1 MGGTAPKV
9 AAILAVVSGEAHA
22 DDRPVALVAFDG
34 SPAAAEAID
43 IGARLL
49 PAFTARIAYVWTP
62 PFASAEVRRRLLRRA
77 RNLDELI
84 VLVEREGASE
94 AERLAADG
102 VTLARAAGWAAEPL
116 IHRSYAGEGL
126 ELARLAEQE
135 GVTAVVLGSRGLSG
149 ARAVL
154 GSTSDAVV
162 HYSPVPVLVVPR
174 PLLVEER
181 DAAASGPVLVGHD
194 GSDGARTALVTAAS
208 LFVGRALI
216 VATVGGE
223 PVGQDEL
230 NQAGAIGAQT
240 VSLEAVGVR
249 DSARAVADA
258 LARCA
263 AERGAAVIAVGSRG
277 RSAAR
282 EILLGSVATA
292 VLHHAHRSVLVVPRA
307 SRLGS

>member
-1 MGGTAPKV
+1 
-9 AAILAVVSGEAHA
+9 
-22 DDRPVALVAFDG
+22 
-34 SPAAAEAID
+34 
-43 IGARLL
+43 
-49 PAFTARIAYVWTP
+49 VWTP

-77 RNLDELI
+77 GNLDELI
-84 VLVEREGASE
+84 ALVEREGASE

-102 VTLARAAGWAAEPL
+102 VTLARAAGWTAEPL

-135 GVTAVVLGSRGLSG
+135 SVTAIVLGSRGLSG

-154 GSTSDAVV
+154 GSTSDAAV

-174 PLLVEER
+174 PLLVDER

-208 LFVGRALI
+208 LFAGRALI
-216 VATVGGE
+216 VATVAGE
-223 PVGQDEL
+223 PVSQDEL

-249 DSARAVADA
+249 DRARAVADA

-277 RSAAR
+277 RSPAR
-282 EILLGSVATA
+282 EILLGSVAWQSCTRPTVMCSSCRA
-292 VLHHAHRSVLVVPRA
+292 GRGWAPERPPRGVRR
-307 SRLGS
+307 RLRVRRLAAR

>member
-1 MGGTAPKV
+1 
-9 AAILAVVSGEAHA
+9 VSGEAHA
-22 DDRPVALVAFDG
+22 DDRPVALVAFNG

-62 PFASAEVRRRLLRRA
+62 PFASTEVRRRLLRRA
-77 RNLDELI
+77 GNLDELI
-84 VLVEREGASE
+84 ALVEREGASE
-94 AERLAADG
+94 AERLAAEG
-102 VTLARAAGWAAEPL
+102 VTLARAAGWVAEPL

-135 GVTAVVLGSRGLSG
+135 GVTAIVLGSRGLTG

-154 GSTSDAVV
+154 GSTSDAAV
-162 HYSPVPVLVVPR
+162 HYNPVPVLVVPR

-208 LFVGRALI
+208 LLAGRELI
-216 VATVGGE
+216 VATVAGE
-223 PVGQDEL
+223 PVSQDEL

-277 RSAAR
+277 RSPAR
-282 EILLGSVATA
+282 EILLGSVAMA
-292 VLHHAHRSVLVVPRA
+292 VLHHAHRPVVVVPRG
-307 SRLGS
+307 SRVGS

>member
-1 MGGTAPKV
+1 
-9 AAILAVVSGEAHA
+9 VSGEADA
-22 DDRPVALVAFDG
+22 GDRSVALVAFDG

-77 RNLDELI
+77 GNLDELI
-84 VLVEREGASE
+84 ALVEREGASE
-94 AERLAADG
+94 AERLAAEG

-116 IHRSYAGEGL
+116 IHRGYAGEGL

-135 GVTAVVLGSRGLSG
+135 GVTAIVLGSRGLSG
-149 ARAVL
+149 ARAVM

-162 HYSPVPVLVVPR
+162 HYSPVPVLVVPG

-181 DAAASGPVLVGHD
+181 AAAASGPVLVGHD

-208 LFVGRALI
+208 LFAGRELI

-230 NQAGAIGAQT
+230 NQAGALGAQT

-277 RSAAR
+277 RSPAR
-282 EILLGSVATA
+282 EILLGTVAMA
-292 VLHHAHRSVLVVPRA
+292 VLHHGHRSVLVVPRG

>member
-1 MGGTAPKV
+1 M
-9 AAILAVVSGEAHA
+9 ILAVVSGEAHA
-22 DDRPVALVAFDG
+22 DDRPVALVAIDG
-34 SPAAAEAID
+34 SPATAEAID

-49 PAFTARIAYVWTP
+49 PAFTAQIAYVWTP

-77 RNLDELI
+77 GNLDELI

-126 ELARLAEQE
+126 ELRPPGRAGRRHGRRARVARVERRPRGAGQYVGRGGALQP
-135 GVTAVVLGSRGLSG
+135 GS
-149 ARAVL
+149 
-154 GSTSDAVV
+154 D
-162 HYSPVPVLVVPR
+162 LVVPR

-208 LFVGRALI
+208 LFAGRALI
-216 VATVGGE
+216 VTVGCE
-223 PVGQDEL
+223 PVGPDEL

-240 VSLEAVGVR
+240 VSLQAVGVR

-282 EILLGSVATA
+282 EILLGSVAMA
-292 VLHHAHRSVLVVPRA
+292 VLHHAHRSVLVVPRG

>member
-1 MGGTAPKV
+1 M
-9 AAILAVVSGEAHA
+9 SDSAHP

-62 PFASAEVRRRLLRRA
+62 PFASAELRRRLLRRA
-77 RNLDELI
+77 GNLNELI
-84 VLVEREGASE
+84 ALVEREGASE

-102 VTLARAAGWAAEPL
+102 VTLALAAGWAAEPL

-135 GVTAVVLGSRGLSG
+135 DVTALVLGSRGLSG
-149 ARAVL
+149 ARAIL
-154 GSTSDAVV
+154 GSTSDAAV
-162 HYSPVPVLVVPR
+162 HYSPVPVLVVPQ

-194 GSDGARTALVTAAS
+194 GSDGARAALVAATS
-208 LFVGRALI
+208 FFAGRDLI
-216 VATVGGE
+216 VATVADE
-223 PVGQDEL
+223 PIGADEL
-230 NQAGAIGAQT
+230 NQAHAVGAET
-240 VSLEAVGVR
+240 VSLEPIGVR

-263 AERGAAVIAVGSRG
+263 AQRGAAVIAVGSRG
-277 RSAAR
+277 RSPVR

-292 VLHHAHRSVLVVPRA
+292 VLHHAQRPVLAVPRG